1 MTLYKS
7 DQSIPWD
14 EIKAGDSLIAS
25 GKVEADAIKNA
36 FKKKK
41 MNRNLYGNLRDLD
54 IRQVKNSAG
63 TSKFW
68 VVKYDPDHALK
79 IKLAKRGLHL
89 PA

>member
-41 MNRNLYGNLRDLD
+41 MNRNLYGNLRD
-54 IRQVKNSAG
+54 
-63 TSKFW
+63 
-68 VVKYDPDHALK
+68 
-79 IKLAKRGLHL
+79 
-89 PA
+89 